1 MFKTKKQI
9 KEVSNRTGIPC
20 KYIRELGVMMS
31 KVKIAQEDLQS
42 IDKTN
47 KFFTDA
53 HLNNS
58 CKNLREALCYFENIF
73 LKCKLW

>member
-1 MFKTKKQI
+1 MFKTKEQI
-9 KEVSNRTGIPC
+9 KEVSDRTGVPR

-31 KVKIAQEDLQS
+31 KVKIAQENLQS

-47 KFFTDA
+47 KFFIDMN
-53 HLNNS
+53 LNNS
-58 CKNLREALCYFENIF
+58 RKNLKEALCYFENIF